1 MGGTMKNYVS
11 VFLILSCLLINSNAQ
26 GQNFLESML
35 AEAEKSEQLRLSKAP
50 KLAPTLIPKAKTQ
63 SQLGSYLIGQLSA
76 LEEGEESKKK
86 AKKMRS
92 KLKKIKKDL
101 GKLNSRISSWEIQD
115 YSADLSKSVETFA
128 KHLKTHSDLIEVERD
143 RLAAAERAEQDRVAA
158 VNKAKQNKIAARKKA
173 EKDKIAA
180 RKKAEKDKIAA
191 YETACEGE
199 SSDDPFAAFDEPDTG
214 DRLRLTAEIDSKKIK
229 LQATTEG
236 CLWEEDPNDS
246 SILPKLIASSLFKH
260 NPKNTSQ
267 FIYSG
272 LRDGN
277 LILDFTKYRCL
288 SQKKDGTQQTLAC
301 YDSASANIVK
311 TSANVGNTSGSKTV
325 KPTSSNPQVSC
336 GSLYSEFEANEART
350 LNKYKNKTVIITG
363 KVTGIDSDLFDNP
376 VISLSSNRD
385 DWGISD
391 CTLSPSSKNL
401 SFVYDLNK
409 GQTVKLKC
417 SDIGEVMGFPQ
428 AKNCMLAN

>member
-1 MGGTMKNYVS
+1 MKNYVS
-11 VFLILSCLLINSNAQ
+11 MFLILSCLLMNSNVQ

-35 AEAEKSEQLRLSKAP
+35 AEAEKSEQLRLRGAP
-50 KLAPTLIPKAKTQ
+50 KLAPTLIPKAKAQ
-63 SQLGSYLIGQLSA
+63 SQLGSYLIGQLSD

-115 YSADLSKSVETFA
+115 YSADLSKSVKTFA

-143 RLAAAERAEQDRVAA
+143 RLAAAERGEQDRVAA
-158 VNKAKQNKIAARKKA
+158 VNKAEKNKIAARKKA
-173 EKDKIAA
+173 A
-180 RKKAEKDKIAA
+180 KDKIAA

-246 SILPKLIASSLFKH
+246 SILPKLIASSLFTH
-260 NPKNTSQ
+260 NLKNTSQ
-267 FIYSG
+267 FVYSG

-288 SQKKDGTQQTLAC
+288 SQKKDGTRQKINC
-301 YDSASANIVK
+301 YDTASANIDQ
-311 TSANVGNTSGSKTV
+311 TSWPKTV

-391 CTLSPSSKNL
+391 CTLTPSSKNL

-428 AKNCMLAN
+428 AKNCTLVN

>member
-115 YSADLSKSVETFA
+115 YSADLSKSVKTFA

-158 VNKAKQNKIAARKKA
+158 ANKAEQNKIAARKKA
-173 EKDKIAA
+173 AKDKIAA
-180 RKKAEKDKIAA
+180 RKKAAKDKIAA

-246 SILPKLIASSLFKH
+246 SILPKLIASSLFTH

-267 FIYSG
+267 FVYSG

-288 SQKKDGTQQTLAC
+288 SQKKDGTRQKINC
-301 YDSASANIVK
+301 YDTASANIDQ
-311 TSANVGNTSGSKTV
+311 TSGAKTV

-391 CTLSPSSKNL
+391 CTLTPSSRNL

>member
-1 MGGTMKNYVS
+1 MKNYVS
-11 VFLILSCLLINSNAQ
+11 MFLILSCLLMNSNVQ

-35 AEAEKSEQLRLSKAP
+35 AEAEKSEQLRLRGAP
-50 KLAPTLIPKAKTQ
+50 KLAPTLIPKAKAQ
-63 SQLGSYLIGQLSA
+63 SQLGSYLIGQLSD

-115 YSADLSKSVETFA
+115 YSADLSKSVKTFA

-143 RLAAAERAEQDRVAA
+143 RLAAAERGEQDRVAA
-158 VNKAKQNKIAARKKA
+158 VNKAEKNKIAARKKA
-173 EKDKIAA
+173 A
-180 RKKAEKDKIAA
+180 KDKIAA

-246 SILPKLIASSLFKH
+246 SILPKLIASSLFTH
-260 NPKNTSQ
+260 NLKNTSQ
-267 FIYSG
+267 FVYSG

-288 SQKKDGTQQTLAC
+288 SQKKDGTRQKINC
-301 YDSASANIVK
+301 YDTASANIDQ
-311 TSANVGNTSGSKTV
+311 TSWAKTV

-391 CTLSPSSKNL
+391 CTLTPSSKNL

-428 AKNCMLAN
+428 AKNCTLVN